1 MFLDR
6 GHVRVPDKDC
16 LFALQYEGYGL
27 GDRDAVGIEQEY
39 HVVLEVLALR
49 ESLVYVHDRELA
61 GIGDGMHF
69 AEVRVAELVEQ
80 RAVLLALLRM
90 RLRCACENFGEVL
103 VDELHLGAR
112 PCVGAGVHNLV
123 ADGAWVLQVLP
134 QALAAVRFHLFEKY
148 GEVQVRIDAFPAG
161 APLADSR
168 KPLVQAQT
176 FERGVE
182 PEFLGEVSGCR
193 EQVLYNLF
201 EFLEM
206 REHRLELVP
215 VRKQREQQVVM
226 RVVLELL
233 AEVVDKRNLLVQ
245 GNPVGFLVEP
255 VLAEQVVAEDRRVLV
270 GALVVL
276 QLEERVDEVEQ
287 VRVGSDFLRVL
298 EDLQQLLLGRAVA
311 VGEPLEG
318 RLEAIFEFVAER
330 EDVLVDCVVRVD
342 VRGLPVVADPAVAGF
357 GERTDRILVGVPA

>member
-1 MFLDR
+1 M
-6 GHVRVPDKDC
+6 
-16 LFALQYEGYGL
+16 
-27 GDRDAVGIEQEY
+27 
-39 HVVLEVLALR
+39 
-49 ESLVYVHDRELA
+49 
-61 GIGDGMHF
+61 
-69 AEVRVAELVEQ
+69 
-80 RAVLLALLRM
+80 
-90 RLRCACENFGEVL
+90 
-103 VDELHLGAR
+103 
-112 PCVGAGVHNLV
+112 
-123 ADGAWVLQVLP
+123 
-134 QALAAVRFHLFEKY
+134 
-148 GEVQVRIDAFPAG
+148 
-161 APLADSR
+161 APGFCR
-168 KPLVQAQT
+168 YCRR

-255 VLAEQVVAEDRRVLV
+255 VLAEKVVAEDRRVLV

-357 GERTDRILVGVPA
+357 GERTDRILVGVPARGLQVPVLEFGRVRIEVLADERDDFGEQRQVDACREEAFLFEQLDQRGNLVGLVERLAERRKDFLLLLGRKLADGDVLERLARGNSVLPEVQVDDLLERFAQLVELRVVKLV